1 MTLLD
6 FSHFVNF
13 TVKSETIVDV
23 LQSEWQ
29 FYLFMY
35 SFLCLIITEYAIKSV
50 FHLSFYYNF
59 THRHSLYG
67 INPNDRAYFVNSL
80 PNLVYWQKL
89 YSGQEM
95 ASILGIMYNAS
106 YLITLPDELNYKWI
120 SWTIKKKY
128 TCHLS
133 YLYVY

>member
-50 FHLSFYYNF
+50 FHLSFYYNC

-67 INPNDRAYFVNSL
+67 IYPNDRAYFVNSL
-80 PNLVYWQKL
+80 PNLV
-89 YSGQEM
+89 
-95 ASILGIMYNAS
+95 N
-106 YLITLPDELNYKWI
+106 
-120 SWTIKKKY
+120 
-128 TCHLS
+128 
-133 YLYVY
+133 